1 MDQESELI
9 QKVNALE
16 QKIEKN
22 HRQLLIAVS
31 AVAAGI
37 LTAAFALASGSS
49 VRGAALGCIGAG
61 AIAALLGPQ
70 LKAYKR

>member
-1 MDQESELI
+1 MNQESELI

-37 LTAAFALASGSS
+37 FAAALAVALGWDL
-49 VRGAALGCIGAG
+49 RAAALGCMVAG
-61 AIAALLGPQ
+61 AITVFFGLGS
-70 LKAYKR
+70 R